1 MAVAKASLVLLQ
13 TMLSRKFAVPNI
25 RKGILRARCL
35 EDHGFVP
42 RPSHAVQNYKMSHM
56 EDEREEIKQANL

>member
-1 MAVAKASLVLLQ
+1 MAVAKAPLVVLQ
-13 TMLSRKFAVPNI
+13 TMLSRKFAVPK
-25 RKGILRARCL
+25 KGVLRARCL

-42 RPSHAVQNYKMSHM
+42 RPGHAVKNYKMSHM